1 MSDARLILASADPE
15 ELAELRALLA
25 DAPVELVDA
34 GPELAEAL
42 APPAG
47 GDYAARASQRAR
59 ACAEAGG
66 APALALCAGV
76 EVYALDLQPGA
87 LTEAFHAGLPA
98 TERCRALLD
107 RLAATP
113 PGQRI
118 AVGRAAAALA
128 APGESPAVSSSI
140 VECEIPT
147 EPRGDGGHS
156 LDAVT
161 QLVSGQTLAELPE
174 AERHRLGHRGKAV
187 RPLLRRLG

>member
-1 MSDARLILASADPE
+1 MERPRLILASADPD

-25 DAPVELVDA
+25 NAPVELVDP
-34 GPELAEAL
+34 GPELAAALEA
-42 APPAG
+42 PAG
-47 GDYAARASQRAR
+47 GDYAARAGQRAR

-66 APALALCAGV
+66 ERALALCAGV

-87 LTEAFHAGLPA
+87 LTEAFHADLPA
-98 TERCRALLD
+98 AERCRALLD

-140 VECEIPT
+140 IECEIPA
-147 EPRGDGGHS
+147 EPRGEGGHS

-174 AERHRLGHRGKAV
+174 AERHRLSHRGKAV

>member
-1 MSDARLILASADPE
+1 MERPRLILASADPD

-25 DAPVELVDA
+25 DAPVEPIDA
-34 GPELAEAL
+34 GPDLAAAL
-42 APPAG
+42 ETPAG
-47 GDYAARASQRAR
+47 GDYAARAGQRAR
-59 ACAEAGG
+59 ACAEAAGER
-66 APALALCAGV
+66 ALALCAGV

-87 LTEAFHAGLPA
+87 LTEAFHAGRPA
-98 TERCRALLD
+98 AERCRALLD

-128 APGESPAVSSSI
+128 TPGESPAVSSSI
-140 VECEIPT
+140 IECEIPA
-147 EPRGDGGHS
+147 EPRGEGGHS